1 MAFRPLSPEES
12 AENWR
17 ACRRYLR
24 RYFLALIVPG
34 LALIW
39 AAGYGQGLLDG
50 ARDCFAAPATRNERT
65 PK

>member
-1 MAFRPLSPEES
+1 MRPLSPEES

-24 RYFLALIVPG
+24 RYFLLLLVPG

-39 AAGYGQGLLDG
+39 CAGYGQGLLDG
-50 ARDCFAAPATRNERT
+50 AADCLPYMTRNERT
-65 PK
+65 QP

>member
-24 RYFLALIVPG
+24 RYLLALIVPG
-34 LALIW
+34 LALLW
-39 AAGYGQGLLDG
+39 FSGYATGILDA
-50 ARDCFAAPATRNERT
+50 ARDRPPATRNERNT
-65 PK
+65 K

>member
-24 RYFLALIVPG
+24 RYALALLVPL
-34 LALIW
+34 LALLW
-39 AAGYGQGLLDG
+39 FSGYATGILDG
-50 ARDCFAAPATRNERT
+50 SKDCPPVSNRNERN